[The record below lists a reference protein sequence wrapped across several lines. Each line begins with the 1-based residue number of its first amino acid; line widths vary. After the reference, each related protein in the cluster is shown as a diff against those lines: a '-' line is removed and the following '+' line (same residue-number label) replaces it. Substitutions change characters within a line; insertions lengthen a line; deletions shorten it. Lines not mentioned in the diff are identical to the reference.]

1 MFVVE
6 VSPDASMLILYITF
20 DNATCQDFFC
30 NLELER
36 FKDLMVFKESRE
48 FNVRHQ
54 LFHVDERKA
63 NELKHFF

>member
-1 MFVVE
+1 MLVIE
-6 VSPDASMLILYITF
+6 VSPDASMLILDIPF
-20 DNATCQDFFC
+20 DDATCQDFFC

-36 FKDLMVFKESRE
+36 FKDRMVFKESRE

-54 LFHVDERKA
+54 LFHIYERKA